1 MAGLP
6 PMFKIDDGNYTAEFL
21 AYGLI
26 SLLILQTSAVLI
38 FSLWRSEKKG
48 KIDWIMMALAAY
60 LGLNFLTERN
70 FWSPHTQLFN
80 ILAPVFCLWTFYQA
94 AKRPGSKKVFL
105 FSGLAGLLA
114 TALLTAGCASR
125 GEIET
130 MQSQLDY
137 LERSSAQMQERIA
150 MLDSLYRDALDQ
162 NITYQAD
169 LKLVLEDLLDRTN
182 IIDGRLTDIESRVA
196 NILNRM
202 GGDVPVTSLPGQTD
216 TTTDTTGQE
225 ALPRVDAKQMWDN
238 AFDDMRRGDYDLA
251 IMQFE

>member
-1 MAGLP
+1 MRWYY
-6 PMFKIDDGNYTAEFL
+6 I
-21 AYGLI
+21 
-26 SLLILQTSAVLI
+26 
-38 FSLWRSEKKG
+38 
-48 KIDWIMMALAAY
+48 
-60 LGLNFLTERN
+60 
-70 FWSPHTQLFN
+70 
-80 ILAPVFCLWTFYQA
+80 
-94 AKRPGSKKVFL
+94 
-105 FSGLAGLLA
+105 GLAGLLA

-251 IMQFE
+251 IMQFEEYLSLFGETELADDAQYWLGECYYGKKDYERAIIEFEKVEENYERSNQLVPALYKLARSYQETGNLAKARALFERIISDYPNSFEAGPARERLEEM